1 MRLALPK
8 LEATSRYSEY
18 LERLDARAV
27 LEHYGM
33 ENDHDEVTDRG
44 ETEVIHSCLLD
55 RVDRHHNN
63 GDQNPSA
70 CLAGD
75 TTIHLVQ
82 GKKGQWPLKRTIAE
96 IYQLWH
102 EGIPHHY
109 REGKAYRQTPQGN
122 WATCVTWRGEKHYLG
137 TFLTEAEA
145 AATVEKFR
153 DEHPYEGRR
162 RYSRNVRVRSWDV
175 AGDRYGRIGTVS
187 DVWQTGVKPL
197 LEITTESGKTLRCT
211 AEHRVYSGD
220 GWVTAGEIRAG
231 QDWLFREGR
240 GRDYTKPEV
249 GVPEYLRKAIG
260 AWTQNQRTGIIMPVD
275 CCYLCGQRFPF
286 EELELDHV
294 VPVVEDLARALDV
307 TNLSPICKKC
317 HRPKS
322 NLENGVNARPGTK
335 LKALPDR
342 VVDVRSAGPEMT
354 YDMEVP
360 DWRNYTANGLVVH
373 NSCNLERKLYVCY
386 AYWGGD
392 LFHLIMKLENRDSFD
407 EILPIIAPFLAGSVV
422 PDDQFGPAMDAAIA
436 TSFPHAAYSA
446 NLPAYSDRV
455 LAPWAFIHPYL
466 EERGIDA
473 DTVSRLQIGWREDD
487 NRIIIPHFWEGK
499 LVGWQSRAVPDR
511 PGQWPGTANPQP
523 KYKSTSGF
531 PKADTFYY
539 DHSKPFPNSYTDTVL
554 VVESPFSVIKAT
566 ALGLDIPV
574 LATFGSKVSS
584 RQTERLKDYRN
595 VILWADPDPAGQMM
609 ERTVMRRLSSHY
621 GLRIVTPDHGKDLAD
636 CNTLDEVGDKIE
648 KAIPAM
654 LKVI

>member
-1 MRLALPK
+1 MR
-8 LEATSRYSEY
+8 TGMEY
-18 LERLDARAV
+18 LLSQEVHQDYLRRLDARAV
-27 LEHYGM
+27 LEHYGAR
-33 ENDHDEVTDRG
+33 NC
-44 ETEVIHSCLLD
+44 TEQAGGDGTTEIVHSCLLD
-55 RVDRHHNN
+55 RVEPHHTN
-63 GDQNPSA
+63 GDEHPSA

-82 GKKGQWPLKRTIAE
+82 GKKGLWPLKRTIAE

-145 AATVEKFR
+145 AATVDKFR

-260 AWTQNQRTGIIMPVD
+260 VWTQNQRTGIIMPVD

-307 TNLSPICKKC
+307 TNLSPVCKKC

-322 NLENGVNARPGTK
+322 NLENSVNARPGTK

-373 NSCNLERKLYVCY
+373 NSCNIDRKVYVCY
-386 AYWGGD
+386 SLGWGGN
-392 LFHLIMKLENRDSFD
+392 LFRLIQKLENKESLSDTLGTVGQFLTGATVDSTHIVAELDKLFNPTMLHEQID
-407 EILPIIAPFLAGSVV
+407 LP
-422 PDDQFGPAMDAAIA
+422 
-436 TSFPHAAYSA
+436 T
-446 NLPAYSDRV
+446 YSDRI
-455 LAPWAFIHPYL
+455 LDSWARPHPYWQL
-466 EERGIDA
+466 RGINA
-473 DTVSRLQIGWREDD
+473 EAIEKLRLGYDEREG
-487 NRIIIPHFWEGK
+487 RIVFPHFVNGT
-499 LVGWQSRAVPDR
+499 LVGWQKRAI
-511 PGQWPGTANPQP
+511 PGESKDEHP
-523 KYKSTSGF
+523 KYRNSSGF
-531 PKADTFYY
+531 PKSETLYNLDIARL
-539 DHSKPFPNSYTDTVL
+539 SPRVC
-554 VVESPFSVIKAT
+554 VVESPMSVAH
-566 ALGLDIPV
+566 AMSLGIPNV
-574 LATFGSKVSS
+574 VGSWGAKVSEMQLAFLRS
-584 RQTERLKDYRN
+584 FERVYVWFDRDAAGIAGEKKLVEGLYRHTDVYVVN
-595 VILWADPDPAGQMM
+595 PDRGRDM
-609 ERTVMRRLSSHY
+609 
-621 GLRIVTPDHGKDLAD
+621 AD
-636 CNTLDEVGDKIE
+636 CNLGEIE
-648 KAIPAM
+648 TKLSEAVPAA
-654 LKVI
+654 LRLGSYGIRP